1 MKKTSDYSTDMRK
14 SFIGNGMRQTT
25 RRPIIVPTWRKP
37 FCNKGMSQEKGK
49 APPNLLRPWLA
60 RSGTQGA
67 PNHGKKGKRLVPHHP
82 GPKEPG
88 ATGWVKLYSPRASNH
103 SLAYASG

>member
-60 RSGTQGA
+60 RSGTQVAPIGA
-67 PNHGKKGKRLVPHHP
+67 EIGQFLSRGINHRWPLG
-82 GPKEPG
+82 
-88 ATGWVKLYSPRASNH
+88 
-103 SLAYASG
+103 